1 MPLDVRGCTRA
12 TLSGSACVY
21 PSPRGVGNPLNP
33 TRDRD
38 WGLQLFPMNEEFPVS
53 AGHKLALI
61 KSLPFV
67 HTARRYYRLDGLV
80 RSSDRP
86 RRDRSRSWR
95 SAEKTIKLDYLE
107 EVNLRKDH
115 YRFSPSI
122 RGERNKQKPKPR
134 GWVRGEGSG
143 CFGSLRRFSLLSLP
157 RGELALLLDEGT
169 ARGGLP
175 EVPAGCSVPRL
186 TGTGLEKTRNTDSSA
201 VRRPRP
207 GRPPCASGYLT
218 PLPPPGAGVRGSMPP
233 PPAAA
238 PAGAGRSARRYCYPH
253 IVKPNAVS

>member
-107 EVNLRKDH
+107 EGRGNRAGGSAGGSRRVLRPASHRD
-115 YRFSPSI
+115 R
-122 RGERNKQKPKPR
+122 
-134 GWVRGEGSG
+134 
-143 CFGSLRRFSLLSLP
+143 
-157 RGELALLLDEGT
+157 
-169 ARGGLP
+169 AR
-175 EVPAGCSVPRL
+175 
-186 TGTGLEKTRNTDSSA
+186 KTRNTDSSA
-201 VRRPRP
+201 VRQPRP

-238 PAGAGRSARRYCYPH
+238 PAGAGWSARRYCYPH